1 MAEIPLEEQ
10 LIRDAKEVRE
20 KMPQIQELTEIE
32 YVPGFEDRVGL
43 FPSLESLEGSPILA
57 RFSYGKDAPNMSSV
71 FFNPITETAQM
82 GEENTREF
90 LESQGFTGPAIQV
103 LGKFGEGAL
112 QIEEVDKDT
121 VRDKQKVEKI
131 VGNYVF
137 TRDPDVTLFI
147 KPADCPVAVIYC
159 KDEHGNPLVVIDH
172 SGADA
177 TNAGITR
184 QGVWA
189 LKNILGVDLNE
200 AQVAIFPG
208 VSQDNFFIT
217 KEWEANGQVKKREN
231 GIPKMNWGEFIRPVD
246 STNPREKRFVNIT
259 SALEMQL
266 IEAGIPPANIQ
277 AYRRDT
283 YEDARNGLA
292 FSRRFSGENQDE
304 NGNRARDG
312 GQIVAVQLK
321 I

>member
-1 MAEIPLEEQ
+1 MEQNPLEKQ
-10 LIRDAKEVRE
+10 LIQDKQEILE
-20 KMPQIQELTEIE
+20 KRKQVEELTEIQF
-32 YVPGFEDRVGL
+32 VPGFEDKVGL
-43 FPSLESLEGSPILA
+43 FPKLEGLEGKPVLA
-57 RFSYGKDAPNMSSV
+57 RFSYGKEAPNMSSV
-71 FFNPITETAQM
+71 FLDPITQTARM
-82 GEENTREF
+82 GEENTKDF
-90 LESQGFTGPAIQV
+90 LESQGFTGQLIQV

-112 QIEEVDKDT
+112 QIEEVDRDT
-121 VRDKQKVEKI
+121 IKEQGKVEKI

-137 TRDPDVTLFI
+137 TRDPEVTLFI

-189 LKNILGVDLNE
+189 LKNILGVDLNT
-200 AQVAIFPG
+200 AQVSIFPG

-217 KEWEANGQVKKREN
+217 KEWEANGQIKKREN
-231 GIPKMNWGEFIRPVD
+231 GIPKMNWGDFIKPLD
-246 STNPREKRFVNIT
+246 STNPREKRFVDIT

-266 IEAGIPPANIQ
+266 IEGGIPPANIQ

-292 FSRRFSGENQDE
+292 FSRRFSGENQDK

-312 GQIVAVQLK
+312 GQILAVQLK

>member
-1 MAEIPLEEQ
+1 MEENPLERQ
-10 LIRDAKEVRE
+10 LIQDHQEVLKKKEGVE
-20 KMPQIQELTEIE
+20 EMTEIHF
-32 YVPGFEDRVGL
+32 VPGFENRVGF
-43 FPSLESLEGSPILA
+43 FPKLENLEGQPVLA

-71 FFNPITETAQM
+71 FFDPISETAKM
-82 GEENTREF
+82 GEDNTKEF
-90 LESQGFTGPAIQV
+90 LESQGFTGPLIQV

-112 QIEEVDKDT
+112 QIEEVDRETVKDAG
-121 VRDKQKVEKI
+121 KVEKI

-137 TRDPDVTLFI
+137 TRDPEVTLFI

-189 LKNILGVDLNE
+189 LKNILGVDLST

-231 GIPKMNWGEFIRPVD
+231 GIPKMNWGEFIRPLD
-246 STNPREKRFVNIT
+246 STNPREKRFVDIT

-266 IEAGIPPANIQ
+266 IEAGILPTNIQ

-304 NGNRARDG
+304 NGNRAREG

-321 I
+321 K